1 MSEASKVW
9 RVDVDGRE
17 HEVEVDHSTMTG
29 KIRLKLDG
37 EEIADDRLWLAEK
50 PVEFEIAGR
59 PAVVTVEYA
68 YGGFAAR
75 SEMHFE
81 GRYVEP
87 LKG

>member
-9 RVDVDGRE
+9 RVEVDGVE

-37 EEIADDRLWLAEK
+37 VEIADDRLWLAEK

-59 PAVVTVEYA
+59 PAVVVCEFIGA
-68 YGGFAAR
+68 GCPDQVG
-75 SEMHFE
+75 
-81 GRYVEP
+81 P
-87 LKG
+87 